1 MEVVKF
7 QQAILINSD
16 LDMYYAPT
24 DTPALCRTSSLVEEL
39 GQIEYI
45 FSDKTGVC
53 NTEYL
58 LLLPANFSYFRQT
71 LTQNVMIFR
80 ECSIAG
86 VRYADSVDETRKGEI
101 LEFTELRLNTVHQE
115 MGPIIVQFLTLLS
128 TCHTV
133 IPERK
138 GDKITYQ
145 ASSPDEA
152 ALVQGAEMLGYRFTT
167 RKPTSVFVDIGGD
180 SKTFEILNVCE
191 FNSTRK
197 RMSTIVKTP
206 DGKII
211 LYCKGADTVIL
222 ERLAENN
229 PYTEVTMAHLE
240 VRLVIFCDMCTF
252 GTYLLT

>member
-1 MEVVKF
+1 MEIVKF

-45 FSDKTGVC
+45 FSDKTGVSLNFRTFITVVMQWLMFMP
-53 NTEYL
+53 NT
-58 LLLPANFSYFRQT
+58 QT

-101 LEFTELRLNTVHQE
+101 LEFTDLKLNTANPE
-115 MGPIIVQFLTLLS
+115 MGSVIVEFLTLLA

-145 ASSPDEA
+145 ASSPDEG
-152 ALVQGAEMLGYRFTT
+152 ALVQGAEMLDYRFTT
-167 RKPTSVFVDIGGD
+167 RKPTTIYVDVEGKSQEFV
-180 SKTFEILNVCE
+180 ILNICE

-197 RMSTIVKTP
+197 RMSAIVRGP
-206 DGKII
+206 DGRIK
-211 LYCKGADTVIL
+211 LYCKGADTVIV

-229 PYTEVTMAHLE
+229 PYTEVTLAHLE
-240 VRLVIFCDMCTF
+240 VSKTR
-252 GTYLLT
+252 